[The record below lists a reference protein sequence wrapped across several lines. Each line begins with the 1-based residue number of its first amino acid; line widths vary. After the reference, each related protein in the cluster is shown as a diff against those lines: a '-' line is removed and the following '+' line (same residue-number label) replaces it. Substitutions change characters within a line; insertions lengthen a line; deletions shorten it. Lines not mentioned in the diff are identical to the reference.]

1 MIRVEISKSTGGVT
15 VDDGKG
21 GRKKAKK
28 SKKTDSLKKVRDD
41 LKSEGLHDG

>member
-1 MIRVEISKSTGGVT
+1 MIRVEISKATGGVT

-28 SKKTDSLKKVRDD
+28 PKKGNSLKKVRAD
-41 LKSEGLHDG
+41 LKAEGLHDG